1 MHQQPSSQM
10 VSLIRPNTR
19 PTPPW
24 LCRLHWPWPTVSV
37 SEPLLPSS
45 STHSVCF
52 ILLLFVESAIDESFV
67 VWFRRD
73 IARRFRSTLKDERD
87 IHSRL
92 MQAYPE
98 VPVWWY
104 AAVGF
109 VSLLLILV
117 SVSIFDTQLP
127 AWAALIAFTLAAI
140 LAIPAAMLQAIT
152 NQAVG
157 LQIMHELIIGY
168 MHPGHPV
175 GNMLFKCIAYI
186 GTSQALSFAH
196 SLKLGHYMKIPPR
209 IMFSVQL
216 TAAFVSCFVV
226 LIVQNWVLDNVEDVC
241 TPNQKDG
248 FICASSN
255 TFATA
260 SLIWGGVGPARLFS
274 PGAP

>member
-1 MHQQPSSQM
+1 
-10 VSLIRPNTR
+10 
-19 PTPPW
+19 
-24 LCRLHWPWPTVSV
+24 
-37 SEPLLPSS
+37 
-45 STHSVCF
+45 
-52 ILLLFVESAIDESFV
+52 
-67 VWFRRD
+67 
-73 IARRFRSTLKDERD
+73 
-87 IHSRL
+87 